1 MTTPVKIRLLLASLS
16 IPFVLSGC
24 SSIVRGVTEAFIARS
39 EREDTRVCQV
49 WGRPIIGIED
59 SLQQKQAKTKVLYVH
74 GVGSQLPGYT
84 TEFLEK
90 LARELNLDMRAADQK
105 NITLSSSL
113 LPNKDLGNLR
123 VTHLLNRQQTK
134 ELTFY
139 ELTWSGITRSQ
150 KDLLAFDTSGE
161 QHFRRATMNGI
172 LKKFTNDTAPDPI
185 IYLGK
190 SQIPIQASFA
200 QAFCWMS
207 SGNWESLPNGGK
219 FICNDLTEAHAD
231 NVANDNY
238 FIISHSLGSRIT
250 TDGLQRI
257 TAMLAGSESAMKKNN
272 GVNVSGKLLEAM
284 RNKRVPIFMLSNQL
298 PMLQLGHEPP
308 EVAGDAARE
317 SYCKPNGANYK
328 NRMLNETDI
337 IAVSDPNDL
346 LSFSIPREFAREYI
360 DARLCAK
367 ITNVNINVAHVLDA
381 FGISGLANP
390 LDAHVGYNTDDRVI
404 ALIAKGIGHAKAA
417 PLVKERC
424 EFIEEVQ

>member
-1 MTTPVKIRLLLASLS
+1 MTTPVKKRLLLLASLS

-24 SSIVRGVTEAFIARS
+24 ASIARGVTEAVIARS

-49 WGRPIIGIED
+49 WGRPVIGIED
-59 SLQQKQAKTKVLYVH
+59 SLRQKQAKTKVLFVH
-74 GVGSQLPGYT
+74 GVGTHLAGYT

-90 LARELNLDMRAADQK
+90 LARELDLDMRAADQK
-105 NITLSSSL
+105 NISLGSPL
-113 LPNKDLGNLR
+113 LPNKSLGNLR
-123 VTHLLNRQQTK
+123 VTHLLNREKTK

-139 ELTWSGITRSQ
+139 ELTWSEITRSQ

-161 QHFRRATMNGI
+161 QHFRRATINGV

-185 IYLGK
+185 IYVGK
-190 SQIPIQASFA
+190 SRIPIQASFA
-200 QAFCWMS
+200 QAFCWMASGSWEDLPS
-207 SGNWESLPNGGK
+207 SGKHSCRN
-219 FICNDLTEAHAD
+219 LTEAHASK
-231 NVANDNY
+231 VANDNY

-257 TAMLAGSESAMKKNN
+257 TTMLSGSAIQNN
-272 GVNVSGKLLEAM
+272 DLIVSGKLLETI

-308 EVAGDAARE
+308 EVAGDEARE
-317 SYCKPNGANYK
+317 SYCKSTGANYK

-381 FGISGLANP
+381 FGVRGLANP
-390 LDAHVGYNTDDRVI
+390 LDAHVNYNTDDRVI
-404 ALIAKGIGHAKAA
+404 ALIARGVGHDRAA

-424 EFIEEVQ
+424 DFIEEI